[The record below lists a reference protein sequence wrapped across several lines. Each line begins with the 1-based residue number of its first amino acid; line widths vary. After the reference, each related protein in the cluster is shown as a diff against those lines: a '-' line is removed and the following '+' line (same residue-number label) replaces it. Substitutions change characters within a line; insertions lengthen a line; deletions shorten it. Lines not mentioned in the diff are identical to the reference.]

1 MQGGITV
8 DVNEELRIRRR
19 FLVSD
24 FVPNLFLV
32 EVLSTLHKVELF
44 VDSRRRGV
52 RWRRGSDRRT

>member
-1 MQGGITV
+1 MQGRITV
-8 DVNEELRIRRR
+8 DVNEELCIRRR

-24 FVPNLFLV
+24 FVPDLLFV

-52 RWRRGSDRRT
+52 RWR

>member
-44 VDSRRRGV
+44 VGSRRQGIC
-52 RWRRGSDRRT
+52 WR